1 METQNLEVDTLP
13 EYRPWSPC
21 RTRLLFLS
29 SAFELC
35 PPAVLGRPG
44 DPRVQPALQA
54 PGFPETHRALLS
66 APSGMFSKS
75 SSNSTPYN
83 STASNTA

>member
-13 EYRPWSPC
+13 EYRLWSPC

-54 PGFPETHRALLS
+54 PGFPRDSQSPPIGSFRNVLQIL
-66 APSGMFSKS
+66 FQF
-75 SSNSTPYN
+75 NSL
-83 STASNTA
+83 

>member
-54 PGFPETHRALLS
+54 PGFPRDAQSPPIGSFWNVLQILLQ
-66 APSGMFSKS
+66 F
-75 SSNSTPYN
+75 NSL
-83 STASNTA
+83 